1 MPKQTLQQF
10 GASIKAKHPEYR
22 DMDDAALGKSV
33 LAKYPQ
39 YGDMVE
45 QSPAAPP
52 PSMLQQGMSALG
64 NFGKGIAKSGISL
77 MSTGDEQVRK
87 IPGIGE
93 WLTTPA
99 NGTPADKAIA
109 HTHQMATPHG
119 TPQNLGYGIGEAAQF
134 LIPGGAEEAGA
145 AKLASLAPRLGRA
158 AAPLARMATS
168 ALSSGAVN
176 AAQGGSPGTGA
187 LMGAGGSAVGQ
198 TLAAVAPHAVELA
211 QGIKNAGGRTG
222 KAILDETS
230 GILPNSI
237 RASAKETTNQI
248 GSDLGDVMRNASQRP
263 MEPVRGL
270 LQAPEYE
277 VPLAPTPNPR
287 NPRMRPMSFDAKV
300 NPEEPWEP
308 RSGDDMA
315 PISEYPG
322 VNPQYMSGSAH
333 PELSGRVPTTQGNL
347 LTRDPTIHGQAEPP
361 APEIPYRGISLSPFR
376 DMAQNAIGDAN
387 LKGDVKLAKGVGR
400 VNENT
405 LLNRGLDGERPET
418 VSPYEFWKTKQ
429 GVGDAV
435 SATKWRPGYKD
446 KFSDVQK
453 RIYGSMADTLHNEVP
468 ESVPLDSRYS
478 NLIDATKPA
487 ERSLW
492 GHAAGPLAGT
502 LIGGTEGYN
511 QGGPVGAVKG
521 ALLGAGAGIAGPTLL
536 NAGSRFVYNP
546 ATQRLLLPAATGA
559 ALQLTDRKDQQ

>member
-1 MPKQTLQQF
+1 LK
-10 GASIKAKHPEYR
+10 
-22 DMDDAALGKSV
+22 
-33 LAKYPQ
+33 
-39 YGDMVE
+39 
-45 QSPAAPP
+45 
-52 PSMLQQGMSALG
+52 
-64 NFGKGIAKSGISL
+64 
-77 MSTGDEQVRK
+77 
-87 IPGIGE
+87 
-93 WLTTPA
+93 
-99 NGTPADKAIA
+99 
-109 HTHQMATPHG
+109 
-119 TPQNLGYGIGEAAQF
+119 
-134 LIPGGAEEAGA
+134 
-145 AKLASLAPRLGRA
+145 
-158 AAPLARMATS
+158 
-168 ALSSGAVN
+168 
-176 AAQGGSPGTGA
+176 
-187 LMGAGGSAVGQ
+187 
-198 TLAAVAPHAVELA
+198 
-211 QGIKNAGGRTG
+211 
-222 KAILDETS
+222 LDETS

-263 MEPVRGL
+263 VNPVRGL

-287 NPRMRPMSFDAKV
+287 NPRIRPMEFDAKI

-308 RSGDDMA
+308 RSGEDMA

-322 VNPQYMSGSAH
+322 INPQYLSGSAH
-333 PELSGRVPTTQGNL
+333 PELSGKVPTTQGTL
-347 LTRDPTIHGQAEPP
+347 LTRDPAIHGQAEPP
-361 APEIPYRGISLSPFR
+361 APEVPYRGISLSPFR
-376 DMAQNAIGDAN
+376 DMAQSEISDAN
-387 LKGDVKLAKGVGR
+387 LKGDVKLAKGIGR

-405 LLNRGLDGERPET
+405 LLNRGLEGERPET

-511 QGGPVGAVKG
+511 QDGPVGAVKG

-536 NAGSRFVYNP
+536 NAGSRFIYNP